1 MSSTSIELA
10 QKYVGHRKNVH
21 LIQCDLTQLTFDH
34 SIFDYIFSIGVLHHT
49 PDPYFSFKQI
59 VPYLK
64 SNGQISVWVYP
75 PEMPWIYVLSKK
87 LRKRPL
93 PDNYSYWPCTMS
105 FFDSWTPKYASV
117 HTPEEVVQWFENCL
131 MKNIVVLN
139 RRTSVTGRTLTKN

>member
-1 MSSTSIELA
+1 
-10 QKYVGHRKNVH
+10 
-21 LIQCDLTQLTFDH
+21 
-34 SIFDYIFSIGVLHHT
+34 LHHT
-49 PDPYFSFKQI
+49 PDPYFSFKQL

-75 PEMPWIYVLSKK
+75 PEMKKIDNLIRLLTLKMPKKLVFYLSMLMPWIYVLSKK
-87 LRKRPL
+87 LRKRSL